1 MSKPIIH
8 VRAVGESLFGPLW
21 QSELARGLG
30 VSDRSVRRWVA
41 GDADVPEDIVPR
53 LRTLIDK
60 RMAVLRKVRHSLP
73 T

>member
-1 MSKPIIH
+1 MSKPIVY
-8 VRAVGESLFGPLW
+8 VRAVGESLYGQLW

-41 GDADVPEDIVPR
+41 GDADPPEDIVPR

-60 RMAVLRKVRHSLP
+60 RMAMLRKVRHSLP